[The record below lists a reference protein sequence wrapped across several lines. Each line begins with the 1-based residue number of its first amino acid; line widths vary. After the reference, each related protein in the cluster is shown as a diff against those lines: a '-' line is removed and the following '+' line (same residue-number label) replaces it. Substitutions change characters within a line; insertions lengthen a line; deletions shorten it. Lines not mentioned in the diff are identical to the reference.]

1 MYFVLKLLGTKNNC
15 LYSNK
20 IFETYAKKAHG
31 IFHTRQVNTLWPQR
45 HRTRVQENE
54 NVPGQR
60 HNMQEMFKT
69 LPGAFRE
76 V

>member
-1 MYFVLKLLGTKNNC
+1 M
-15 LYSNK
+15 
-20 IFETYAKKAHG
+20 YAKKAHG